1 MYLFYNIVFSILFIL
16 AFPYLIIR
24 GIFGRHGVLQRLG
37 RLPQPI
43 RQLAQN
49 GNLIWIHAASVGE
62 VKALGP
68 LVDAIKSYNPSYK
81 IILSNTTKTGKKQAE
96 RSLKNVDGFIFAP
109 VDLPWVVQHVMKT
122 LKPKI
127 LILIETELWP
137 NMIRKAKE
145 NRSVVSLVNGRIS
158 PRSYKRYLYFK
169 PLCQAVLE
177 YVDLFCMQTEE
188 DVNRIKTIG
197 AHPDKIVITGNL
209 KFEAFLWQKLEKR
222 FTKES
227 LKLPPDL
234 RLLVA
239 GSTRPGEEE
248 IVLES
253 YQKLRENFPNLLLI
267 LAPRHLKRLRSIEEL
282 LTQRRF
288 SYVRKSK
295 WLKKSDRS
303 RIPQVLIL
311 DTMGELAE
319 LYGLAD
325 LAFVGGSLVPLGGHN
340 PLEPAIYGVPV
351 LFGPHVEH
359 FRKAADI
366 LIEAQAAVQVKN
378 SQEFADSALKFLNN
392 NREPNILAQ
401 KVKTAIQANS
411 GTAQSS
417 IKEIFK
423 LVK

>member
-1 MYLFYNIVFSILFIL
+1 MYLFYNIVFSILFIVAL
-16 AFPYLIIR
+16 PYLFIR

-37 RLPQPI
+37 KFSQSI
-43 RQLAQN
+43 RELAQS

-68 LVDAIKSYNPSYK
+68 LVDAIKSFKPGYK
-81 IILSNTTKTGKKQAE
+81 VILSNTTKTGKRQAE
-96 RSLKNVDGFIFAP
+96 KILKNVDGFIFAP
-109 VDLPWVVQHVMKT
+109 VDLPWVVQHVAKT
-122 LKPKI
+122 LNPKI

-145 NRSVVSLVNGRIS
+145 NGAVVSLVNGRIS
-158 PRSYKRYLYFK
+158 PRSYKKYLYFK
-169 PLCQAVLE
+169 SLCQAVLE

-197 AHPDKIVITGNL
+197 ANPDKIVITGNL
-209 KFEAFLWQKLEKR
+209 KFEAFLWQKVEKR
-222 FTKES
+222 FTKEG
-227 LKLPPDL
+227 LKLSPDL

-248 IVLES
+248 IILEA
-253 YQKLRENFPNLLLI
+253 YQKLKEKFPKLLLI
-267 LAPRHLKRLRSIEEL
+267 LAPRHLKRLREIEEL
-282 LTQRRF
+282 LIQRRF
-288 SYVRKSK
+288 SYVRKSR

-303 RIPQVLIL
+303 KIPQVLIL
-311 DTMGELAE
+311 DSMGELAE
-319 LYGLAD
+319 VYGLAD

-351 LFGPHVEH
+351 LFGPHIEH
-359 FRKAADI
+359 FRKAAEI
-366 LIEAQAAVQVKN
+366 LIGTQAAVQVRN
-378 SQEFADSALKFLNN
+378 SHEFFDSALKLLNN
-392 NREPNILAQ
+392 NGDPNILAQ

-411 GTAQSS
+411 GTAQNS

>member
-1 MYLFYNIVFSILFIL
+1 MYLFYNIVFTILFLI
-16 AFPYLIIR
+16 AFPYLLIR

-37 RLPQPI
+37 KLPQSI
-43 RQLAQN
+43 KRLAQN

-68 LVDAIKSYNPSYK
+68 LVDAIKSSNPNYK

-96 RSLKNVDGFIFAP
+96 KVLRNVDGFIFAP
-109 VDLPWVVQHVMKT
+109 VDLPRVVQHVVKT
-122 LKPKI
+122 LNPRI

-137 NMIRKAKE
+137 NMIRKIKE
-145 NRSVVSLVNGRIS
+145 NGSVVCLVNGRIS
-158 PRSYKRYLYFK
+158 PRSYRRYLHFK
-169 PLCQAVLE
+169 PLCKAVLE

-188 DVNRIKTIG
+188 DVNRIRTMG
-197 AHPDKIVITGNL
+197 ANPDKIVITGNL
-209 KFEAFLWQKLEKR
+209 KFEAFLWQKFEKR
-222 FTKES
+222 FTKGS
-227 LKLPPDL
+227 LKLPPDSK
-234 RLLVA
+234 LLVA

-248 IVLES
+248 IILES
-253 YQKLRENFPNLLLI
+253 YQKLKETFPNLLLI
-267 LAPRHLKRLRSIEEL
+267 LAPRHLNRLRNIEEL
-282 LTQRRF
+282 LSQKRF

-311 DTMGELAE
+311 DSMGELAE
-319 LYGLAD
+319 LYALAD

-351 LFGPHVEH
+351 LFGPHIEH
-359 FRKAADI
+359 YRKAADI
-366 LIEAQAAVQVKN
+366 LIEARAAVQVKN
-378 SQEFADSALKFLNN
+378 SQEFVDSAQKFLNN
-392 NREPNILAQ
+392 HGDPNILAQ
-401 KVKTAIQANS
+401 KVKTAIQANC
-411 GTAQSS
+411 GTAQNS

>member
-1 MYLFYNIVFSILFIL
+1 MYLFYNIVFSILCIVAL
-16 AFPYLIIR
+16 PYLFIR

-37 RLPQPI
+37 KFPQSI
-43 RQLAQN
+43 RELAQK

-68 LVDAIKSYNPSYK
+68 LVDAIKSYNPNYR

-96 RSLKNVDGFIFAP
+96 KILKNVDGFIFAP
-109 VDLPWVVQHVMKT
+109 VDLPWVVQHVAKT
-122 LKPKI
+122 LNPKI

-145 NRSVVSLVNGRIS
+145 NGAVVSLVNGRIS

-169 PLCQAVLE
+169 SLCQAVLE

-197 AHPDKIVITGNL
+197 ANSNKIVITGNL
-209 KFEAFLWQKLEKR
+209 KFEAFLWQKVEKR
-222 FTKES
+222 FTKEG
-227 LKLPPDL
+227 LKLSPDL

-248 IVLES
+248 IILEA
-253 YQKLRENFPNLLLI
+253 YQKLKEKFPKLLLI
-267 LAPRHLKRLRSIEEL
+267 LAPRHLKRLREIEEL
-282 LTQRRF
+282 LIQRRF

-295 WLKKSDRS
+295 WLKKSDQNKV
-303 RIPQVLIL
+303 PQVLIL
-311 DTMGELAE
+311 DSMGELAE
-319 LYGLAD
+319 VYGLAD

-351 LFGPHVEH
+351 LFGPHIEH
-359 FRKAADI
+359 FRKAAEI
-366 LIEAQAAVQVKN
+366 LIGTQAAVQVRN
-378 SQEFADSALKFLNN
+378 SHEFFDSALKLLNN
-392 NREPNILAQ
+392 NGDPNILAQ

>member
-248 IVLES
+248 IILES
-253 YQKLRENFPNLLLI
+253 YRKLKEQFPNLLLI

-288 SYVRKSK
+288 SYVRKSR
-295 WLKKSDRS
+295 WLKKTDQS

-311 DTMGELAE
+311 DSMGELAE

-411 GTAQSS
+411 GTAQNS

>member
-1 MYLFYNIVFSILFIL
+1 MYLFYNIVFTILFLI
-16 AFPYLIIR
+16 AFPYLFIR
-24 GIFGRHGVLQRLG
+24 GVFGKHGVFQRLG
-37 RLPQPI
+37 KLPQSI
-43 RQLAQN
+43 KRLAQN

-68 LVDAIKSYNPSYK
+68 LVDAIKSSNPNYK

-96 RSLKNVDGFIFAP
+96 KVLRNVDGFIFAP
-109 VDLPWVVQHVMKT
+109 VDLPWVVQHVVKT
-122 LKPKI
+122 LNPKI

-145 NRSVVSLVNGRIS
+145 NGSVVSLVNGRIS

-169 PLCQAVLE
+169 SLCTSVLE

-188 DVNRIKTIG
+188 DVNRIRTIG
-197 AHPDKIVITGNL
+197 ANPDKIVITGNL
-209 KFEAFLWQKLEKR
+209 KFEAFLWQKFEKR
-222 FTKES
+222 FTKGS

-234 RLLVA
+234 KLLVA

-248 IVLES
+248 IILES
-253 YQKLRENFPNLLLI
+253 YQKLKERFPNLLLI

-282 LTQRRF
+282 LTQKRF

-295 WLKKSDRS
+295 WLKKSDQS

-311 DTMGELAE
+311 DSMGELAE
-319 LYGLAD
+319 LYALAD

-351 LFGPHVEH
+351 LFGPHIEH
-359 FRKAADI
+359 YRKAADI
-366 LIEAQAAVQVKN
+366 LIKAQAAVQVKN
-378 SQEFADSALKFLNN
+378 SQEFVDSAQKFLNN
-392 NREPNILAQ
+392 NGDPNILAQ
-401 KVKTAIQANS
+401 KVKTAIQANC
-411 GTAQSS
+411 GTAQNS